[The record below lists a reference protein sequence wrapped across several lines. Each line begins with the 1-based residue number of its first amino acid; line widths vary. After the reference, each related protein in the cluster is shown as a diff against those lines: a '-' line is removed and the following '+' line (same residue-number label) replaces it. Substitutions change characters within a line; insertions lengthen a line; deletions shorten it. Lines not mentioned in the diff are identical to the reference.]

1 MSKSPQEESSFDKA
15 SATDKAG
22 VTLPGKVEK
31 IIPPAHPAE
40 PEKAQIN
47 VQGAE
52 DLYREIRIDNV
63 LQNEKGETVRL
74 KQGAE
79 VEVTVEADEAA
90 TTKKNTSGQSPASRP

>member
-1 MSKSPQEESSFDKA
+1 MTKSPQEESSSDKA

-31 IIPPAHPAE
+31 IIPSANPAE

-47 VQGAE
+47 VEGAE

-63 LQNEKGETVRL
+63 LQNDKGETVRL

-79 VEVTVEADEAA
+79 VEVTVEAESAA
-90 TTKKNTSGQSPASRP
+90 TTKKEGSGPSSSSRA

>member
-1 MSKSPQEESSFDKA
+1 MTENSHKQEEKNKA
-15 SATDKAG
+15 E

-31 IIPPAHPAE
+31 IIPPISPDE

-47 VQGAE
+47 VEGAD
-52 DLYREIRIDNV
+52 DLYREIRIDNA

-79 VEVTVEADEAA
+79 VEVTVEADAA
-90 TTKKNTSGQSPASRP
+90 AITKDIDQPGASSTARR